1 MILLQNKTMEYDEK
15 LLRSMTNYK
24 EDYDELQKINQDIKN
39 YRMKFEK
46 RIKELKQ
53 SMDKK
58 GEFIVDY
65 MKKHNHPG
73 IRYNNLNFVTETK
86 THRISKKKQEEQLDL
101 LLSKYQISKVN
112 PLYHELKRTLS
123 GSPDN
128 STNMRLK
135 IKK

>member
-39 YRMKFEK
+39 YRMKFDK

>member
-1 MILLQNKTMEYDEK
+1 MEYDEK

>member
-1 MILLQNKTMEYDEK
+1 MILQNKTMEYDEK

-53 SMDKK
+53 SMEKK